1 MYNTVAVHSGSGHLS
16 EGGQEAGVRG
26 DHALWNNMASHGS
39 RTGITH
45 LLSCLNLYV
54 GYCMCICHIPTE
66 FSLVPNKVCTCR
78 TIILSASVINL
89 QFLMSYVES
98 CVN

>member
-26 DHALWNNMASHGS
+26 DRALWNNLASHGS
-39 RTGITH
+39 GTGITH
-45 LLSCLNLYV
+45 FLSCLNYI

-66 FSLVPNKVCTCR
+66 S
-78 TIILSASVINL
+78 SH
-89 QFLMSYVES
+89 
-98 CVN
+98 